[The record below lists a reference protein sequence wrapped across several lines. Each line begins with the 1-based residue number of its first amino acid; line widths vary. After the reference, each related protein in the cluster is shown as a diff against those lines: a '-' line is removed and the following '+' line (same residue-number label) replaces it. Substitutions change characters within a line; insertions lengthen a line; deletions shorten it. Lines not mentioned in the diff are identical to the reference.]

1 MTRNPKKKKTQD
13 TPKDV
18 KKIVKVTKDGRVL
31 GKEIVEYVPE
41 HLRNVVPEYDPN
53 ASTEER
59 HRVAERRRAYHA
71 PKSISRT
78 RLPVGEELQEADE
91 PIKWEDKQAKSYKIT
106 GLTQAR
112 CNTLVAAI
120 RVGMKLSTA
129 CELAGIPIST
139 YHTWRKRAEEGKY
152 PYTVFIA
159 ALQEARLSVEKEL
172 LESLLKA
179 ATQKD
184 SYVETIQYETV
195 DENGQV
201 VGYSKRTKQEKVI
214 PPQWKASAWLLERL
228 NSDFCLSKK
237 QEEKEDK
244 GNTPEQDLLMMDGT
258 STGEAQDVSQGQ

>member
-1 MTRNPKKKKTQD
+1 MKVYRNKKTQELQKD
-13 TPKDV
+13 T

-31 GKEIVEYVPE
+31 GKEIIEYVPE
-41 HLRNVVPEYDPN
+41 HLRNIIPDYDPN
-53 ASTEER
+53 ASTGKE
-59 HRVAERRRAYHA
+59 HKVQERRKIYHA

-78 RLPVGEELQEADE
+78 RLPEGEELKEVEE
-91 PIKWEDKQAKSYKIT
+91 PIQLGDKQAKTYKIT

-129 CELAGIPIST
+129 CELAGIPVNT
-139 YHTWRKRAEEGKY
+139 YHGWRKRAEEGKY
-152 PYTVFIA
+152 PYTAFIA

-179 ATQKD
+179 ATQRD
-184 SYVETIQYETV
+184 SYTETTEYETI
-195 DENGQV
+195 DEHGQV

-237 QEEKEDK
+237 QDEKEEQ
-244 GNTPEQDLLMMDGT
+244 GNTPDQDLLMMDGT
-258 STGEAQDVSQGQ
+258 STGEARSVTQDQ

>member
-1 MTRNPKKKKTQD
+1 MKVYRNKKTQELQ
-13 TPKDV
+13 KDI
-18 KKIVKVTKDGRVL
+18 KKTVKVTKDGRVL
-31 GKEIVEYVPE
+31 GKEIIEYVPE
-41 HLRNVVPEYDPN
+41 HLRDVIADYDPN
-53 ASTEER
+53 ANTNKEHKVMEK
-59 HRVAERRRAYHA
+59 RRIYHA

-78 RLPVGEELQEADE
+78 RLPTGEELQEVEE
-91 PIKWEDKQAKSYKIT
+91 PIQLEDKQAKTYKIA

-129 CELAGIPIST
+129 CELAGIPQNT
-139 YHTWRKRAEEGKY
+139 YHNWRKRAEEGKY